1 MKSTAFFLIVT
12 LVCLPEV
19 TQAFIRKT
27 RAFKS
32 YNFAR
37 PPYKRAGS
45 PFEDGVVVSSPAN
58 LQQIQQLNGR
68 GYMTYNSF
76 YCMICVFPGGVW
88 CRGGCL
94 AGWLSLW
101 VVPACLPMPL
111 CLSVVISTLP
121 HVVSTT
127 FKRLPIWVVF
137 FSVSGIQAV
146 SGMYV
151 C

>member
-37 PPYKRAGS
+37 LPYKRAGS

-68 GYMTYNSF
+68 GSGDITVKDMAEVLVNNPEIIPDFVITYMDKDGDGRISA
-76 YCMICVFPGGVW
+76 
-88 CRGGCL
+88 RELL
-94 AGWLSLW
+94 ASQG
-101 VVPACLPMPL
+101 
-111 CLSVVISTLP
+111 
-121 HVVSTT
+121 
-127 FKRLPIWVVF
+127 R
-137 FSVSGIQAV
+137 
-146 SGMYV
+146 
-151 C
+151 